1 MFLVAERR
9 NGGFWLQNDPFQR
22 GRFYNVI
29 IVKRSLLGSHN
40 NPHAESYFSFIKQ
53 VSSFERD
60 TKVSSLKGIDTK
72 LIKTEGLDIL
82 V

>member
-1 MFLVAERR
+1 MEVFGCRTI
-9 NGGFWLQNDPFQR
+9 PFKR
-22 GRFYNVI
+22 GKFYNVI
-29 IVKRSLLGSHN
+29 IVKRSLWESHN
-40 NPHAESYFSFIKQ
+40 NPHAESYFSFIIQ

-60 TKVSSLKGIDTK
+60 LKVSSLKGIDTK